1 MSRQQHCKS
10 NRHRFICTKNLI
22 LVLDSYGKCPR
33 FSRHPRSMP
42 NLMKHC
48 DSLAFFTTQHLR
60 PSDHTRALF
69 QHARPDA
76 GAGCCRGG
84 TRAAAVHSGPV
95 SRCTRYSCTLCMDR
109 DVRTARLVLL
119 LRSGMSPCAGRRVL
133 QPSITRTDGPTGRPG
148 DADAGSAGG
157 AGRQAGQASA
167 AQLFQARAWTGPSG
181 PRRTVRRPA
190 SGHMRPCERAA
201 ATPEAEGWRSAAN
214 GLTTAVRS
222 RFARAVRCGALLAAA
237 AIPANGGH
245 QDSFAWLLFNC
256 GAHVCWF

>member
-1 MSRQQHCKS
+1 VPTVLTTSTQHAD
-10 NRHRFICTKNLI
+10 L
-22 LVLDSYGKCPR
+22 
-33 FSRHPRSMP
+33 
-42 NLMKHC
+42 KHC

-119 LRSGMSPCAGRRVL
+119 LRSGMPPCAGRRVL
-133 QPSITRTDGPTGRPG
+133 QPSITRTDGPTGRP
-148 DADAGSAGG
+148 
-157 AGRQAGQASA
+157 ASA
-167 AQLFQARAWTGPSG
+167 AQAVGARAWTGPSG
-181 PRRTVRRPA
+181 PRGTLQRPA

-201 ATPEAEGWRSAAN
+201 ATPEAERWRTAAN

-222 RFARAVRCGALLAAA
+222 RFASRQCTLLHVQDPRGRAVWSAACSGCHP
-237 AIPANGGH
+237 IPANGGH

-256 GAHVCWF
+256 GAHVCCF

>member
-1 MSRQQHCKS
+1 MPTVLTTSTQHA
-10 NRHRFICTKNLI
+10 NL
-22 LVLDSYGKCPR
+22 
-33 FSRHPRSMP
+33 
-42 NLMKHC
+42 KHC

-95 SRCTRYSCTLCMDR
+95 SRCTRYLCTLCMDR

-133 QPSITRTDGPTGRPG
+133 QPSIMGHPCGLT
-148 DADAGSAGG
+148 
-157 AGRQAGQASA
+157 GRQAGQATQTRGVQGVRA
-167 AQLFQARAWTGPSG
+167 DRQARRALRKRLVHVHGQGPPDRAARCG
-181 PRRTVRRPA
+181 VRRPGICDHA
-190 SGHMRPCERAA
+190 SALQQRQR
-201 ATPEAEGWRSAAN
+201 RSAGAPLQN

-222 RFARAVRCGALLAAA
+222 RFATRQCTLLHEQDPRDRAVWSAACSGCHPGQWWA
-237 AIPANGGH
+237 SG
-245 QDSFAWLLFNC
+245 LFC
-256 GAHVCWF
+256 MAVVQLWCT